1 MPPFQ
6 RLIRELHRRS
16 LWQVLGIYLVGSWIA
31 LQVVNELAQAASL
44 PGWFA
49 AFALGLLVIGLPIVL
64 ATAFV
69 QEGLP
74 GTESAPRPESDPRRD
89 GPATATPPESA
100 PASKVFTWRNAIS
113 GGVGALAVWGVLA
126 TGWILLDARAPA
138 APVSP
143 IGADP
148 SPSLAVLPLTNLSS
162 DPENA
167 FFAGGIHD
175 ELLTQLSRIPGLKV
189 ISRTTML
196 RYEGSGKSVGEIARE
211 LGVGAVMEGSV
222 QRVGDRVRI
231 TAQLIDAAT
240 DAHLWAQSYD
250 REITDIFAVQSEV
263 ALAVASALRTAL
275 TPKQAEALA
284 RRPTENVEA
293 YALYLGG
300 VDYVGRD
307 VSEEGY
313 RTAARML
320 QRAVDLDPRFAEAWA
335 GLSGALVNLYWYGF
349 DPTAARLEESRKAAA
364 RAYELAPELPV
375 ARHAMADAHYRGRE
389 YEKALEFAEPL
400 VAELPNFGDAA
411 YLTANIYRRQGRW
424 DDALPLFERAV
435 ELDPASARSL
445 GNLAITYWALHRFPE
460 AEAMLRRAIDVA
472 PDDSA
477 LPYLNLASNYL
488 DWRGDLRSARDAV
501 ARIPD
506 RFAAERALAL
516 AWYDAAEGLHQ
527 EGLDRLSGVPA
538 DVWMS
543 QTPGIGVGGS
553 PKALL
558 EAWLLE
564 RLGRTA
570 EARARYRVAADD
582 LEAIVGAEG
591 FDPRGQVSY
600 LSALALAY
608 AGLGLKDQAIATVER
623 SARGLPVSL
632 DALFGPVRLVDKAK
646 IYATLGER
654 DRAVAALEEALS
666 MPTYHAPASLR
677 LDPLLASLR
686 GYPPFERLMRE
697 KEPR

>member
-1 MPPFQ
+1 MSPFQ

-49 AFALGLLVIGLPIVL
+49 AFALGLLVLGLPIVL

-89 GPATATPPESA
+89 DPATTTAPGSA

-284 RRPTENVEA
+284 RRPTENAEA
-293 YALYLGG
+293 YALYLRG
-300 VDYVGRD
+300 VDFLGRG
-307 VSEEGY
+307 SREEDL

-320 QRAVDLDPRFAEAWA
+320 QRAVELDPRFAEAWA
-335 GLSGALVNLYWYGF
+335 GLSRALIYLYWFGF
-349 DPTAARLEESRKAAA
+349 DPTAARLEEGRKAAA

-375 ARHAMADAHYRGRE
+375 ARHAMANAHYRSRE
-389 YEKALEFAEPL
+389 YDKALEFAEPL
-400 VAELPNFGDAA
+400 VAELPDFTLAVDVAA
-411 YLTANIYRRQGRW
+411 IIYRRLGRW
-424 DDALPLFERAV
+424 DDALRLFERNV
-435 ELDPASARSL
+435 ELDPASAARL
-445 GNLAITYWALHRFPE
+445 GTLAHTYMALHRFPE
-460 AEAMLRRAIDVA
+460 AEAMLLRAIEVA
-472 PDDSA
+472 ADDSEGWCVA
-477 LPYLNLASNYL
+477 LGALYLE
-488 DWRGDLRSARDAV
+488 WRGDLKAARDAV

-506 RFAAERALAL
+506 RDAAQRALGL
-516 AWYDAAEGLHQ
+516 AWYDAAEGRHQ

-538 DVWMS
+538 DVRMRENR
-543 QTPGIGVGGS
+543 GIGVDAA
-553 PKALL
+553 PTALL

-564 RLGRTA
+564 RLGRAA

-582 LEAIVGAEG
+582 LEAIVEAPG
-591 FDPRGQVSY
+591 FDTSGTVSY

-608 AGLGLKDQAIATVER
+608 AGLGLKDRAIATVER
-623 SARGLPVSL
+623 SARALPVSL
-632 DALFGPVRLVDKAK
+632 DALHGPTRLLDRAK
-646 IYATLGER
+646 IYATVGER
-654 DRAVAALEEALS
+654 DQAVAALEQALS
-666 MPTYHAPASLR
+666 TPIADTPASLR

-697 KEPR
+697 KESR